1 MDAVTLFAP
10 TGDAA
15 RFIHALTG
23 DAETPCTWQT
33 FDDNEDRRDPSLARI
48 LHGPLSKV
56 TPELARM
63 SALGCGI
70 FVCVN
75 ETDLRGRSTQNVIAL
90 RALFVDS
97 DTGPLPALPLR
108 PSIVVQ
114 SANGQHAYWLMKS
127 GEELARFTEVQDHL
141 ADALGTDHKVKD
153 LPRVMR
159 VPGFLHQK
167 GEAFRVTL
175 GDVQP
180 LLLYTIDD
188 VVATLPP
195 RKAKHAPQWEAPAFK
210 PDRGSALEQFQRY
223 LERVPGAV
231 EGQGGDAHTYR
242 VACLAVCD
250 FDLSD
255 ADAALAMGEW
265 NGKCSPPW
273 SSKELD
279 EKIRHARKYARG
291 ARGSKL
297 REERPPQAP
306 PSPQVESVDEPEGIS
321 LHAIAARMKAAAQS
335 EIGKS
340 DVSLAKALLEHLTI
354 RGRRP
359 VSTRGTLYLYN
370 DESGSWEELKHDDA
384 MALIQCYDGAPV
396 GKNGKLEIGPMKA
409 RAIHQS
415 AIYDLDHRDSSFF
428 DVAPEGVA
436 FRNGFVT
443 VGADGPVI
451 RGKSP
456 DNRATHCLP
465 FDYSPEAEC
474 PEWTAVLRRVFKGS
488 PSPEDDAKLL
498 QEFAGACL
506 TGQAWRFARCL
517 ILSGGGNNGKSVVV
531 EVVTEQLFPVA
542 SVTHTSPQSWA
553 KPEFLSRLRNSK
565 LNVANEMPAS
575 DIQGADAFKA
585 VIDGGA
591 LDTRDLYANPY
602 TLRPRAGH
610 IFLCNELP
618 GNRDNSEGFWRRVLV
633 LPFKRNFSKDPDET
647 GKIRTK
653 EEVKATLGAELPGIA
668 LWALHGAT
676 RLLRHGYTIP
686 ESHRASIGEWRCDVD
701 QVAAFLDECC
711 VLDGGV
717 TQHGEIYKSFTEWC
731 ELTNRQVIGNRK
743 LAARLRMLGIE
754 DGRDRDG
761 VHFKLTVMMKGS
773 WGIGKGMRA
782 NG

>member
-1 MDAVTLFAP
+1 MSFFAP
-10 TGDAA
+10 TTDAA
-15 RFIHALTG
+15 RFVEALTG
-23 DAETPCTWQT
+23 GADTPCTWQT
-33 FDDNEDRRDPSLARI
+33 FDDSKERSDKGLARI
-48 LHGPLSKV
+48 VHGPLSAISSKL
-56 TPELARM
+56 ESL
-63 SALGCGI
+63 SAEGAGV
-70 FVCVN
+70 FVAIN
-75 ETDLRGRSTQNVIAL
+75 ATDLKGRNSENVTAL

-97 DTGPLPALPLR
+97 DNGPLPALPVP
-108 PSIVVQ
+108 PSMVVQ
-114 SANGQHAYWLMKS
+114 STRGQHAYWLLRE
-127 GEELARFTEVQDHL
+127 GESIDRFNDAQDHL
-141 ADALGTDHKVKD
+141 AQALGTDPNVKG

-167 GEAFRVTL
+167 GEAQRVAL
-175 GDVQP
+175 LEAHRERIYSIDEVLAPLPAYQP
-180 LLLYTIDD
+180 
-188 VVATLPP
+188 
-195 RKAKHAPQWEAPAFK
+195 KHETRWEAPSFT
-210 PDRGSALEQFQRY
+210 PDRGSALEQFRRY
-223 LERVPGAV
+223 LEKVPGAV

-242 VACLAVCD
+242 VACLAVVD

-255 ADAALAMGEW
+255 ADAALALGEW

-273 SSKELD
+273 SGKELD
-279 EKIRHARKYARG
+279 EKIRHARKYGRG

-297 REERPPQAP
+297 REERPPSVRR
-306 PSPQVESVDEPEGIS
+306 PSEPVMEVVDEPAGIN
-321 LHAIAARMKAAAQS
+321 LHAIAATMRAAAQS

-340 DVSLAKALLEHLTI
+340 DVSLAKALLSHLTI

-370 DESGSWEELKHDDA
+370 DESGAWEELKHDDA

-415 AIYDLDHRDSSFF
+415 AIYDLDHRDSTFF
-428 DVAPEGVA
+428 DIAPEGVA

-443 VGADGPVI
+443 VGTDGPAI
-451 RGKSP
+451 RSKSP
-456 DNRATHCLP
+456 DNRAAHCLP
-465 FDYSPEAEC
+465 FDYDPEAEC
-474 PEWTAVLRRVFKGS
+474 PEWTAVMRRVFKGS
-488 PSPEDDAKLL
+488 LSAEDDAKLL

-506 TGQAWRFARCL
+506 IGQAWRFARCL

-531 EVVTEQLFPVA
+531 EVITEQLFPTA

-668 LWALHGAT
+668 LWALHGAA
-676 RLLRHGYTIP
+676 RLLRNGYTIP

-711 VLDGGV
+711 VLDGGA
-717 TQHGEIYKSFTEWC
+717 TQHGDIYKAFVEWC
-731 ELTNRQVIGNRK
+731 EQTNRQVIGNRK
-743 LAARLRMLGIE
+743 LAARLRMLGID
-754 DGRDRDG
+754 DGRDREG
-761 VHFKLTVMMKGS
+761 VHFKLTVMMRGS
-773 WGIGKGMRA
+773 WGIGRGMRA